1 MDQMFACQLSL
12 VLTTRA
18 ARDVLSFAPAAV
30 GGGNPEGG
38 NEAETRER
46 GAQALAALLPPRQAF
61 TLYLRNGGPGNDSE
75 QVIELRV
82 ATDAES
88 APNTALSEKL
98 GGKSL
103 ALVGT
108 EKQDRYSGDGQF
120 VLFGARAIPDVYG
133 QKDAYSLPAQIS
145 FGEGGANG
153 GAEGGLPAKLLAA
166 LAKMPEPRALRE
178 SVQRRLADWHRYLGV
193 LERTAKARQFSVTY
207 KAFRRGPVESHLIF
221 TLDGGR
227 EPVAWD
233 KLRSVVDEPL
243 EVRERRG
250 LARTEDAPAGGADE
264 DDGDDWLLGSVVDCS
279 PERGEL
285 RLALD
290 EDALKLLEH
299 RTVALPRTAALVYKA
314 SGDLAQVRRL
324 KFGLELLEQGYGEN
338 PRLSEFMFE
347 AARAHR
353 PPVGKNR
360 ITLDQ
365 AELLQPRL
373 NAGQH
378 AAVEGALNAPDL
390 FLIQGPPGTGKT
402 TVIAE
407 ICYQNALRGQ
417 RTLIASQAN
426 LAVDNALSRLVHH
439 PRIRALRRGRAD
451 RVEVEGA
458 PFLED
463 KVVGTWLAKTA
474 ESCERDLSARREG
487 IRRFEDLLQNKPRLE
502 TLAASLR
509 SYQATRPKQAADIAG
524 LEAQIPIL
532 QQRTDQTARALT
544 RRHEAQA
551 SLARLQAGLGDHA
564 PPAAGNGHGGPREH
578 ANLDA
583 GQAAD
588 EVQPEDLTRLER
600 LQLHDHAALQQLRDN
615 VGELNRALDSWEPE
629 LPEPAPVDEAAPGA
643 TQPGFADTLRLA
655 AAARQRAKIQGARLA
670 QQRAQFEVLHKQ
682 GQEWLK
688 ARARQQALALEHTQL
703 SAQAATL
710 SEQRARLEGERDA
723 LQAKQKEL
731 AAFDAEH
738 VPVLEALRHWVAAL
752 AQRGATGGLATPPD
766 EFGSPLGREIW
777 SVAGETAQLH
787 KLSALAHE
795 VRTNHAAAE
804 RMADLAVRAS
814 DTLESLLPLLRPGA
828 APAEGDVRPQ
838 GRRALPWRRSALRG
852 LVALDT
858 HGELH
863 PAHGADAAWAHV
875 DAELEPLRQLPA
887 RWQRLTGAE
896 QRRQQALALWA
907 QHLRAAAED
916 FARRRAELEALERHR
931 ATRLSERTE
940 ASGEALQ
947 AAVAQ
952 AANVYGPQAEQRLAE
967 VSAELAAILQTQP
980 GVTTRLSEVIQ
991 QLAILAESQARHAAD
1006 LQAARESLGDA
1017 RRTRAFQ
1024 HLLRQVGP
1032 DAGTIQPTILPS
1044 KVVDRVVEDWSA
1056 AWSTAANHLDE
1067 ALAALAA
1074 TVQAVDS
1081 LNALRQ
1087 VAADLEQDTAR
1098 MEQAAARA
1106 KQAWQAGQQEVAS
1119 ARERLRLLDEA
1130 QAQELA
1136 WWTGLHA
1143 ALPQRLRAAAPPDA
1157 APESLETVEAM
1168 LAASHE
1174 WQAELDQ
1181 QQAYLK
1187 RAEGLVTEWVKRLR
1201 AANPRDSADL
1211 KQIYIDNANVI
1222 GITCVQ
1228 AGAYQFSR
1236 AYRNFDCV
1244 IIDEVSKATPPEL
1257 LLPMLKGARV
1267 VLVGDH
1273 KQLPP
1278 MIGPETLAD
1287 LAIDMEVPKAELD
1300 HLERSLFKELFE
1312 GAPPELRVML
1322 TEQYRMHPQIME
1334 AINQFYDGK
1343 LEAGIV
1349 DPDKARA
1356 HGLDLPWLRPDNHI
1370 LWINTPTEGPFVE
1383 QKIGTTFMNAGEIDV
1398 ILRLVKALDTAWAP
1412 QVAAGRPPKEVGVIT
1427 FYGAQVRELKARLV
1441 EPGGQFKNLRL
1452 RVGTVDRFQGMER
1465 PIIIASLVRNN
1476 AQGSV
1481 GFARKPERVNVAFSR
1496 AQELLVIVGSRELF
1510 TERARDA
1517 IQPTI
1522 LPGKI
1527 VDRPGEGQVRA
1538 MYGRVAEVVT
1548 KAGGLRRTTDVSN
1561 DFKR

>member
-1 MDQMFACQLSL
+1 MDQMFSFQLNL

-18 ARDVLSFAPAAV
+18 ARDVLAFAAV
-30 GGGNPEGG
+30 TKGNGGSGDGEAGT
-38 NEAETRER
+38 EAEARER
-46 GAQALAALLPPRQAF
+46 GAQALAALLGAGQAPRQAF
-61 TLYLRNGGPGNDSE
+61 TVYLRNGGQGSDGE
-75 QVIELRV
+75 QVVELRV
-82 ATDAES
+82 ATDASS
-88 APNTALSEKL
+88 APNTALIEKL
-98 GGKSL
+98 GGKTL

-108 EKQDRYSGDGQF
+108 EKEDRYSGDGPF

-133 QKDAYSLPAQIS
+133 QKDAYSQAAQVS
-145 FGEGGANG
+145 FGEGGPG
-153 GAEGGLPAKLLAA
+153 GGMPAKLIAA
-166 LAKMPEPRALRE
+166 IAKMPEPRTQRE
-178 SVQRRLADWHRYLGV
+178 SVQRRLSDWHRYLGV
-193 LERTAKARQFSVTY
+193 LERTAKARQFRVRY

-221 TLDGGR
+221 TLDAGR
-227 EPVAWD
+227 EPIAWD

-243 EVRERRG
+243 EVREQRG
-250 LARTEDAPAGGADE
+250 LARTDGAGVASPPDE
-264 DDGDDWLLGSVVDCS
+264 DDSDDWLLGFVLDCS
-279 PERGEL
+279 PERNEL
-285 RLALD
+285 RVALD
-290 EDALKLLEH
+290 EDAQKLLEH
-299 RTVALPRTAALVYKA
+299 RSVALPRSATLLYKA

-347 AARAHR
+347 AGRAHR
-353 PPVGKNR
+353 PPVGKSR
-360 ITLDQ
+360 ITLDK
-365 AELLQPRL
+365 AELLQPSL
-373 NAGQH
+373 NDGQR

-426 LAVDNALSRLVHH
+426 LAVDHALSRLIHH

-458 PFLED
+458 PFLEEQ
-463 KVVGTWLAKTA
+463 VVGTWLVKTA
-474 ESCERDLSARREG
+474 ESCERDLAARREG
-487 IRRFEDLLQNKPRLE
+487 IRRFEELLENKPRLE
-502 TLAASLR
+502 ALAASIR
-509 SYQATRPKQAADIAG
+509 SYQGARPQQEQEVAG
-524 LEAQIPIL
+524 LEAQMPVL
-532 QQRTDQTARALT
+532 QQRTDQTARALA
-544 RRHEAQA
+544 RRREAQA
-551 SLARLQAGLGDHA
+551 SLARLQSGLGELARPASGNGARPAGDMQPA
-564 PPAAGNGHGGPREH
+564 REDRPAA
-578 ANLDA
+578 
-583 GQAAD
+583 

-629 LPEPAPVDEAAPGA
+629 PPAPIDAPPAGEM
-643 TQPGFADTLRLA
+643 QPGFAETLRLA
-655 AAARQRAKIQGARLA
+655 AAARQRAKIQSARLA
-670 QQRAQFEVLHKQ
+670 DQRAQLEMMHKQ
-682 GQEWLK
+682 GVDWLK
-688 ARARQQALALEHTQL
+688 ARARQQALDHEQTQL
-703 SAQAATL
+703 TAQAATL
-710 SEQRARLEGERDA
+710 REQRARLEGEQTA
-723 LQAKQKEL
+723 LRAKQAEL

-738 VPVLEALRHWVAAL
+738 VPVRDALRHWVGGL
-752 AQRGATGGLATPPD
+752 TRPGAPGGLASPPD
-766 EFGSPLGREIW
+766 EFSSPLGREIW

-787 KLSALAHE
+787 KLGALAHE
-795 VRTNHAAAE
+795 VRTSRAAAE
-804 RMADLAVRAS
+804 RMADLALHAS
-814 DTLESLLPLLRPGA
+814 EVLESLLPHMRPSA
-828 APAEGDVRPQ
+828 SPAQAPAEGVG
-838 GRRALPWRRSALRG
+838 GRRAPGWRHSALRA
-852 LVALDT
+852 LVAVDS

-863 PAHGADAAWAHV
+863 PAHSADAAWAQV
-875 DAELEPLRQLPA
+875 EAELEPLRLPTA
-887 RWQRLTGAE
+887 GWQRLTGAE
-896 QRRQQALALWA
+896 QRRQQALSLWA
-907 QHLRAAAED
+907 RHLRAAADD
-916 FARRRAELEALERHR
+916 FSQRRSELEVLERHR
-931 ATRLSERTE
+931 AARLAERTE
-940 ASGEALQ
+940 ASGEALA

-967 VSAELAAILQTQP
+967 VSAELAAVVQDYP
-980 GVTTRLSEVIQ
+980 GVAARLADVSQE
-991 QLAILAESQARHAAD
+991 LSILAESQARHAAD
-1006 LQAARESLGDA
+1006 LQAGRGALGDA

-1024 HLLRQVGP
+1024 HLMRQVGP
-1032 DAGTIQPTILPS
+1032 DAGPIQPAL
-1044 KVVDRVVEDWSA
+1044 DRVVDDWST
-1056 AWSTAANHLDE
+1056 AWSTAARNLDAALS
-1067 ALAALAA
+1067 ALAVQ
-1074 TVQAVDS
+1074 VQAVDP

-1087 VAADLEQDTAR
+1087 VAIDLEQDAAR
-1098 MEQAAARA
+1098 LDQAAARA
-1106 KQAWQAGQQEVAS
+1106 KQAWQGGQQEVQA

-1130 QAQELA
+1130 QAHELA
-1136 WWTGLHA
+1136 WWKAVYL
-1143 ALPQRLRAAAPPDA
+1143 ALPELLRSSAPPEA

-1168 LAASHE
+1168 LAASNQ
-1174 WQAELDQ
+1174 WQAGLE
-1181 QQAYLK
+1181 QQAAYLA

-1201 AANPRDSADL
+1201 AANPRDAADL

-1278 MIGPETLAD
+1278 MIGPETMAD
-1287 LAIDMEVPKAELD
+1287 LALEMEVPKAELD

-1312 GAPPELRVML
+1312 NAPPELRVML

-1343 LEAGIV
+1343 LMGGIA
-1349 DPDKARA
+1349 DPDKVRA
-1356 HGLDLPWLRPDNHI
+1356 HGLNLPWLRPDNHV

-1383 QKIGTTFMNAGEIDV
+1383 QRIGTTYMNAGEIDV
-1398 ILRLVKALDTAWAP
+1398 ILRLVKALDAAWAP
-1412 QVAAGRPPKEVGVIT
+1412 QVAAGRPPKELGVIT

-1496 AQELLVIVGSRELF
+1496 AQELLIIVGSRELF

-1517 IQPTI
+1517 IQPTT
-1522 LPGKI
+1522 LASGASV

-1538 MYGRVAEVVT
+1538 MYGRVAEVVS